1 MKKYKNTLFY
11 FFGAPFLIVAGLL
24 MFAPSAQAAVISM
37 QPTEM
42 ISAGQKAKASSSNI
56 PIIEFAISATNG
68 IDSISSVTVTIVD
81 AGATGVASGNLANI
95 KIFKDE
101 GDGLFGA
108 GDVEAGSQST
118 VNIGA
123 PTTIGSLTNPV
134 NLFGESP
141 ANPPSLYFI
150 TVATSATW
158 SDATTADAIAVSM
171 AADGVVSS
179 GSSPVFTS
187 LTGVNSLTADTTVPS
202 DPVAGNYRFAQ
213 NAPGTSDLIMV
224 NPGVSVG
231 TTGNTARIY
240 AADGTTLLGSGVLGG
255 SPVQFEAV
263 NVGNNTNASVK
274 IQFVDRA
281 GNTSAQVAVTGN
293 DIVAPTA
300 TATAYTDRIIIQ
312 FSEQVDGMMAM
323 NCSNYTVGGVA
334 LTCGGMGLPFV
345 DFQGYKATI
354 KGLSLSGTTSLVISS
369 SNANNVGGASSGAV
383 GDTLTITGTNFGTDP
398 GGSHTDSNHK
408 VFFSGGFDS
417 MTGPVPPIEA
427 TSFTSWSATSIVV
440 DVPTGAQGGPV
451 NVLVSGVMSDM
462 NQSSFFDIA
471 GNYTAKVWYDTAKTS
486 AMPDNYAANI
496 RIAVSGMR
504 GQLVYSTDGSSG
516 NTMTYDSGTDT
527 FTITGVASMGWTWA
541 YDITGVHLGATGK
554 QVSTATTQDLI
565 IPATSRKISG
575 TVTFGSSCASAGQ
588 NKDVVLFA
596 MPEQVDFGNADFKPM
611 DMSIFRTGP

>member
-123 PTTIGSLTNPV
+123 PTTIGSLTNPG

-274 IQFVDRA
+274 IQFVDPA

-345 DFQGYKATI
+345 DFQGDKATI

-369 SNANNVGGASSGAV
+369 SNTITDINGLNRLVAYSSGSLTVNALVLPVIASIANNVGGASSGAV

-527 FTITGVASMGWTWA
+527 FTITGVIG
-541 YDITGVHLGATGK
+541 YFLG
-554 QVSTATTQDLI
+554 
-565 IPATSRKISG
+565 
-575 TVTFGSSCASAGQ
+575 
-588 NKDVVLFA
+588 
-596 MPEQVDFGNADFKPM
+596 
-611 DMSIFRTGP
+611 